1 MELNSGYLLRSFI
14 TLQYCSKI
22 FWFLNFRVMSGRAR
36 ICNFYG
42 NNHNHHH
49 HHQQKKSFKKQQNRN
64 KTSYYDSNKAL
75 WLPWPPV
82 LPGFSTLFWWKKYL
96 VMSAVDHY
104 LLLVP
109 GDLPTKTW
117 KIDIILHAG
126 HNFWEALDEFCPL
139 FLIRENLGRPIVPI
153 NLWVLMSV
161 S

>member
-1 MELNSGYLLRSFI
+1 MYFSSKYHRPVPPNIGVKIKKIVPENEVG
-14 TLQYCSKI
+14 TVYCSKI

-36 ICNFYG
+36 KCNFYG

-82 LPGFSTLFWWKKYL
+82 LPGFSTLFSWKKYL

-104 LLLVP
+104 LLLIP
-109 GDLPTKTW
+109 GDLKSKPDKQISSYNRHVTFGRHL
-117 KIDIILHAG
+117 ISFALY
-126 HNFWEALDEFCPL
+126 FW
-139 FLIRENLGRPIVPI
+139 
-153 NLWVLMSV
+153 
-161 S
+161 